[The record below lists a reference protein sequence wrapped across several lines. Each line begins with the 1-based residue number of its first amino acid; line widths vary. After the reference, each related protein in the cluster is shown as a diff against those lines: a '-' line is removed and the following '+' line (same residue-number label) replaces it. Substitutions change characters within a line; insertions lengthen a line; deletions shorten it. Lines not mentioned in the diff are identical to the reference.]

1 MRIGIDISQ
10 VVYGTGVSVYIEN
23 LVRNLLVID
32 RENQYILFGG
42 FLRRKKDLESF
53 TSSLSGRFN
62 VKLILFPPTL
72 ADIVWN
78 RLHLL
83 KIERFIGKVDV
94 FHSPDWTMPPSKAF
108 KVATVH
114 DLTPLKFS
122 RITNPK
128 LVSAHK
134 ARLKWVN
141 READRIIVPSQ
152 ETKKDLLELGFNE
165 GRIRVI
171 PEAPDAIFKPVGSEK
186 IGRLKKTYG
195 IGGKYLLA
203 IGVNP
208 RKNTDRII
216 EAYEKVRAGE
226 ELKLVVIGHPY
237 IKHAVPRG
245 VRFVG
250 HIPTGDLPGLYSGA
264 EALVYPSLYEGYGL
278 PILEAF
284 ACGCPVVTSNTSS
297 MPEVAGDAAVLVD
310 PYSVTS
316 IVEGIK
322 KALAGPKGL
331 TKKGLERVKG
341 FSWEKAALETL
352 NVYKESSK

>member
-23 LVRNLLVID
+23 LVRSLLAVD
-32 RENQYILFGG
+32 RENEYLLFGG
-42 FLRRKKDLESF
+42 YLRRKKDLERF
-53 TSSLSGRFN
+53 ASSLSGRFSL
-62 VKLILFPPTL
+62 KLTLFPPTL

-78 RLHLL
+78 KFHIL
-83 KIERFIGKVDV
+83 KIERFIGNVDI
-94 FHSPDWTMPPSKAF
+94 FHSPDWTAPPSDAF

-122 RITNPK
+122 RITHPK

-134 ARLKWVN
+134 ARLKWVKA
-141 READRIIVPSQ
+141 ETDAIIVPSQ
-152 ETKKDLLELGFNE
+152 ETKKDLLELGFDE

-171 PEAPDAIFKPVGSEK
+171 PEAPSAIFKPVGSEM
-186 IGRLKKTYG
+186 ISRLKKTYG
-195 IGGKYLLA
+195 IGGKYILA
-203 IGVNP
+203 VGVNP

-226 ELKLVVIGHPY
+226 NLKLVIVGHPFLNRS
-237 IKHAVPRG
+237 AQRG
-245 VRFVG
+245 VRYLG
-250 HIPTGDLPGLYSGA
+250 HVPTGDLPGLYSGA

-297 MPEVAGDAAVLVD
+297 MPEVAGDAAILVD
-310 PYSVTS
+310 PYSVSS

-322 KALAGPKGL
+322 KALGGPKGWA
-331 TKKGLERVKG
+331 KKGFERVKD
-341 FSWEKAALETL
+341 FSWERSALATI
-352 NVYKESSK
+352 NVYKEAK